1 MRGIVK
7 GQMPPGFACLRADL
21 PVPWGMSKLEDE
33 ATPPVIHP
41 SLVTAP
47 PRSRTGK
54 YIFLIIIFLMAGIF
68 ILGGWFISSLGDLA
82 DSLTLPAGT
91 RYEEVTVRAGDSD
104 QRIAVIRVNGIIS
117 SYGSMGDSLVTQ
129 VKKQLDFAA
138 DDRRVK
144 AVILRIDSPGGEVLA
159 SDEIARAI
167 REFQE
172 DTDKPVIASMGGLA
186 ASGGY
191 YIAAPCEYIVANE
204 LTITGSIGVI
214 MQSINMH
221 GLMDKVGI
229 QPITYKSGK
238 NKNMLDPFSPPSET
252 TDEQKQILQGFIDET
267 YQRFVKVVEDGRA
280 KKLAKDWRDSAD
292 GRILTGK
299 QAFKLGMVDQLGN
312 FDDAVKFAEGVVSI
326 GKGNAR
332 LVRHN
337 PPVNFG
343 GLLRLLGQANEQNP
357 GTTIKLDLGL
367 DLPKLKAGVPYYLSL
382 HLFAE

>member
-1 MRGIVK
+1 MA
-7 GQMPPGFACLRADL
+7 PGFACLRADL
-21 PVPWGMSKLEDE
+21 PVPSGMSKPEDE

-41 SLVTAP
+41 SSETAQ

-68 ILGGWFISSLGDLA
+68 ILGGWFISSIGDLA
-82 DSLTLPAGT
+82 DSMILPAGT
-91 RYEEVTVRAGDSD
+91 RYEEATVRAGDSD
-104 QRIAVIRVNGIIS
+104 QRIAVIPVNGIIT
-117 SYGSMGDSLVTQ
+117 SYGSMGDSMVTQ
-129 VKKQLDFAA
+129 IKKQLDFAA
-138 DDRRVK
+138 NDHRIK
-144 AVILRIDSPGGEVLA
+144 CVILRIDSPGGEVLA

-191 YIAAPCEYIVANE
+191 YIAAPCKYIVANE

-221 GLMDKVGI
+221 GLFDKVGI
-229 QPITYKSGK
+229 EPVTYKSGK
-238 NKNMLDPFSPPSET
+238 NKNMLDPFSPPSKT

-280 KKLAKDWRDSAD
+280 KKLAKDWRDFAD

-299 QAFKLGMVDQLGN
+299 QAEQLGMVDQLGN

-326 GKGNAR
+326 DTGKAR
-332 LVRHN
+332 LVRHD
-337 PPVNFG
+337 PPLNFG
-343 GLLRLLGQANEQNP
+343 GLFRLLGQAEEKNH
-357 GTTIKLDLGL
+357 GTTVKLDLGL
-367 DLPKLKAGVPYYLSL
+367 DLPKLKVGMPYYLSP